1 MERMM
6 MMKRRPLLQ
15 GHATEQPLSPPKERP
30 DQAARLAMRQDRARD
45 AERAMQEYQAERHA
59 VVANAER
66 LRALRLAREA
76 NGEKI
81 AKILAKKD

>member
-1 MERMM
+1 MM
-6 MMKRRPLLQ
+6 MMKQRPLLQ
-15 GHATEQPLSPPKERP
+15 SHAAEQPSSEPKERP
-30 DQAARLAMRQDRARD
+30 NQAARLAMKQDRARD

-59 VVANAER
+59 VIANAER

-81 AKILAKKD
+81 ARILAKKD